1 MSDEKPKV
9 QFKDDDKHKIKRM
22 MSDYTSL
29 VAKGKDNDAKRLMQ
43 NIHSE
48 VKNMKPR

>member
-1 MSDEKPKV
+1 MDKPKV
-9 QFKDDDKHKIKRM
+9 EFKSDDRHKIKRM

-29 VAKGKDNDAKRLMQ
+29 VAQGKDKDAKRLMQ
-43 NIHSE
+43 GIHSE